1 MAVGEALEGCAGDL
15 GDMRR
20 SRERENRGLGGWPH
34 RPSTAGFL
42 PPKFCCS
49 GKKILSGGERLI
61 AFGDPP

>member
-20 SRERENRGLGGWPH
+20 SREWENRGLGGWSH

-42 PPKFCCS
+42 PHRFCCR
-49 GKKILSGGERLI
+49 GKKILASGEGLI